1 MTSPIEELAM
11 PYGVTV
17 EGNGGWYPKIVG
29 SHPKKVTNA
38 GLSLTPGPCRVAF
51 SWDGTAA
58 AELVLING
66 SSVKRP
72 ARVESGTPGVPRST
86 MVTIAGRAGDHVEIN
101 AKGNVGEVGTIEVYP
116 MPT

>member
-17 EGNGGWYPKIVG
+17 EGDGSWYPKIVG
-29 SHPKKVTNA
+29 DHPKQATNA
-38 GLSLTPGPCRVAF
+38 GVSLPPGPCRVAF
-51 SWDGTAA
+51 SWDGTDA

-72 ARVESGTPGVPRST
+72 ARVEGGTLGVPRST
-86 MVTIAGRAGDHVEIN
+86 MATIAGRAGDHVEIN
-101 AKGNVGEVGTIEVYP
+101 AKSNVGEVGSIEVYP